1 MDENQRNARVVEE
14 LLLAEQAHQSGE
26 FETALAHCLRAITA
40 NPVSVPAY
48 QSAGRICMLLE
59 RLKEDKAAEEEREAW
74 ADLLKRLDKWIEALR
89 GELPESER
97 VPRTEGAAAG
107 ERMGEYKT

>member
-1 MDENQRNARVVEE
+1 MYRGLIAGAVRQEMADPAQSRED
-14 LLLAEQAHQSGE
+14 LLSALTEAQGE
-26 FETALAHCLRAITA
+26 
-40 NPVSVPAY
+40 
-48 QSAGRICMLLE
+48 LLE

-97 VPRTEGAAAG
+97 VPRTERAAAG
-107 ERMGEYKT
+107 ERTAEYKT